1 MQGLKN
7 EKIKRLKAYANLID
21 LVLLKQLSNIDE
33 DKCKLMYDKKTYIR
47 KYTLE

>member
-1 MQGLKN
+1 M
-7 EKIKRLKAYANLID
+7 KRLKAYTNLID

-33 DKCKLMYDKKTYIR
+33 DKCESMYDKKLYIR